1 MERASREEKVSLQ
14 LLVVLTI
21 TQSQKCPFLV
31 YEGERGNRCMGMLK
45 REGKRES
52 GPKATNPRIVN
63 KEWFSPFFCVAEH
76 FILRL
81 PGLERE
87 VGLGLS
93 F

>member
-1 MERASREEKVSLQ
+1 
-14 LLVVLTI
+14 
-21 TQSQKCPFLV
+21 
-31 YEGERGNRCMGMLK
+31 MGMLK